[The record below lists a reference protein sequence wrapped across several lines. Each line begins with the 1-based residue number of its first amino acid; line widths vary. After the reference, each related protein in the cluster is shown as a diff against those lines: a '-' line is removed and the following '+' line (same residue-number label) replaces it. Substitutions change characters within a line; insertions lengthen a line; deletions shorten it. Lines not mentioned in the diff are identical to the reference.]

1 MKDTKFHPIGGNAGR
16 NRAHN
21 RRVVL
26 DFVRANE
33 PTGRA
38 EISKSCGLS
47 FQAVSNI
54 IEALETERLLIAVGH
69 KTGVRGQPA
78 AQYKFNPESAFSVGI
93 ELRPDALIC
102 ATLNL
107 KGDVIYRERLAVK
120 DAAPSQAIPAICE
133 MVDRAIAQTKRSR
146 EQLLGVGVVMPG
158 PFGASDMSDLDAAI
172 VPDWEEIDI
181 KTVFEDALNC
191 PVIAEN
197 DATAAAISERVAGV
211 ASAIDT
217 FCFIYFG
224 AGLGLGVMT
233 DGHAQRGAFGNFG
246 EIGHI
251 ITQVGGNKCGCGN
264 LGCLETYASRLSARK
279 YMANYGI
286 EVPDGTALALLLE
299 QKSPALL
306 EWIDIAAAHL
316 SQAIGILENIFDPET
331 IVFGGAMPDSVTDA
345 IIEKLQLPHGSVS
358 NRKERNI
365 ARVLRGSSGHFTAA
379 IGGASMIIHET
390 TTPSMAIYS

>member
-1 MKDTKFHPIGGNAGR
+1 MKDTKKHRIGSNAGR
-16 NRAHN
+16 NRDHN

-26 DFVRANE
+26 GYVRANE

-54 IEALETERLLIAVGH
+54 IEVLEAEDLLVAVGH
-69 KTGVRGQPA
+69 KMGTRGQPA

-93 ELRPDALIC
+93 ELRSDAIVC
-102 ATLNL
+102 AALNL
-107 KGDVIYRERLAVK
+107 NGDCIYRERRAIK
-120 DAAPSQAIPAICE
+120 DASPEKAIPAICE
-133 MVDRAIAQTKRSR
+133 MVERAIVDSKRR
-146 EQLLGVGVVMPG
+146 RTQLLGVGVVMPG
-158 PFGASDMSDLDAAI
+158 PFGASDMTDIDAAI
-172 VPDWEEIDI
+172 LPDWNDIDI
-181 KTVFEDALNC
+181 QAVFEEALEC

-211 ASAIDT
+211 ARSLDS

-224 AGLGLGVMT
+224 AGLGLGVMS

-251 ITQVGGNKCGCGN
+251 ITQVGGTKCSCGN
-264 LGCLETYASRLSARK
+264 FGCLETYASRLSARK
-279 YMANYGI
+279 FMQNYGI
-286 EVPDGTALALLLE
+286 EVPDGTALANLLAE
-299 QKSPALL
+299 NNPAML
-306 EWIDIAAAHL
+306 EWIDIAAKHL

-331 IVFGGAMPDSVTDA
+331 IVFGGAMPDSVTD
-345 IIEKLQLPHGSVS
+345 ILIDKLQLPEGSVA
-358 NRKERNI
+358 NRKDRKL

-379 IGGASMIIHET
+379 IGGASMIIHQT
-390 TTPSMAIYS
+390 TTPSLAIYS

>member
-1 MKDTKFHPIGGNAGR
+1 MKDIKTHSIGGNAGR
-16 NRAHN
+16 NRTHN

-26 DFVRANE
+26 DYVRANE

-54 IEALETERLLIAVGH
+54 IEALQNEGLLVAVGH
-69 KTGVRGQPA
+69 KTGERGQPA

-107 KGDVIYRERLAVK
+107 KGDCIYRERLAISDTSPAK
-120 DAAPSQAIPAICE
+120 AIPEICD
-133 MVDRAIAQTKRSR
+133 MVDRAIVKIKRSR

-158 PFGASDMSDLDAAI
+158 PFGASEMSDLEAAI
-172 VPDWEEIDI
+172 VPDWDDVDVQ
-181 KTVFEDALNC
+181 KVFEEALKC

-217 FCFIYFG
+217 YCFVYFG

-233 DGHAQRGAFGNFG
+233 NGHAQRGAFGNFG
-246 EIGHI
+246 EIGHV
-251 ITQVGGNKCGCGN
+251 ITQVGGNECSCGN
-264 LGCLETYASRLSARK
+264 YGCLETYASRISARK
-279 YMANYGI
+279 FLAVRGIDVSSGAEMA
-286 EVPDGTALALLLE
+286 TLLE
-299 QKSPALL
+299 QNNPDFI
-306 EWIDIAAAHL
+306 EWIDIAAKHL

-331 IVFGGAMPDSVTDA
+331 IVFGGAMPDAVIDA
-345 IIEKLQLPHGSVS
+345 LIERLELPQGSVA
-358 NRKERNI
+358 NRKHRTI
-365 ARVLRGSSGHFTAA
+365 KRVLRGSSGHFTAA
-379 IGGASMIIHET
+379 IGGASLIIHQT
-390 TTPSMAIYS
+390 TTPSIAVYS